1 MFVREKLTSQC
12 QKLLFSATLT
22 RDPAKV
28 AQLNLTA
35 PEYYIVSSTRSI
47 TQIGQAF
54 ELPSSLTE
62 RSIILPPHLKPLN
75 LLHLL
80 HTVGSTPSIVFT
92 KSVDNATRL
101 VKLLTYF
108 EQAYIGGRKLS
119 VASFTRDMK
128 VGERKAILADFA
140 GGKLDVLVCSDLISR
155 GIDLPSVEHVV
166 SYDVPLDMTKYVHRA
181 GRTARAGRDG
191 TVWTMVEK
199 QEAKHF
205 KDMLAGAGK
214 KVRKVKIKE
223 EQLEGFKESYD
234 IAMKRLRDDY
244 GRD

>member
-1 MFVREKLTSQC
+1 M
-12 QKLLFSATLT
+12 
-22 RDPAKV
+22 
-28 AQLNLTA
+28 
-35 PEYYIVSSTRSI
+35 SSTRSI

-75 LLHLL
+75 LLYLL
-80 HTVGSTPSIVFT
+80 HSEGAAPSIVFT
-92 KSVDNATRL
+92 KSVDAASRL
-101 VKLLTYF
+101 VRLLTYF
-108 EQAYIGGRKLS
+108 EQAYIGGQKLS

-128 VGERKAILADFA
+128 PAERRALLADFA
-140 GGKLDVLVCSDLISR
+140 AGKLDVLVCSDLISR
-155 GIDLPSVEHVV
+155 GIDLPSVAHVV

-191 TVWTMVEK
+191 TVWSMVEK

-205 KDMLAGAGK
+205 KDMLAAAGK
-214 KVRKVKIKE
+214 KVRKLKVRE

-234 IAMKRLRDDY
+234 IAMKRLKDDY
-244 GRD
+244 GRE